1 MSNLHPVMQQ
11 ALAPFM
17 PPEPTEFTEAEL
29 IAGDLENNVNKA
41 NKAHQANDARALKL
55 QQQFDNIFNR

>member
-1 MSNLHPVMQQ
+1 MSILHPVIEQ

-17 PPEPTEFTEAEL
+17 PPEPAAFTQDEL

-41 NKAHQANDARALKL
+41 AKAHQATDARALKL